1 MSLFAPQICK
11 NAGPIERNN
20 TNIFQALIPPW
31 MGVAENIAPH
41 RALRTASRREYRWEG
56 GEGSRERWEGCWWL
70 ALDWGHIGPDLKRN
84 RSGLLARILS
94 KELTAAT
101 VNLA

>member
-1 MSLFAPQICK
+1 
-11 NAGPIERNN
+11 
-20 TNIFQALIPPW
+20 
-31 MGVAENIAPH
+31 MGVTENRAPH
-41 RALRTASRREYRWEG
+41 RALRTAGRREYRWER
-56 GEGSRERWEGCWWL
+56 GEGSRERWEGCWPL
-70 ALDWGHIGPDLKRN
+70 ALDRGHMGPDLKRN